1 MPGVERGRA
10 EVALR
15 RNDLRIEG
23 LPTDGKVWRVVWY
36 CGIHRNFLA
45 PSEPRV
51 AVLLISG
58 GSGHYEH
65 RVVNVGLTNLG
76 LVEIGSRWT
85 NGRYVDSAK
94 TSVFDVV
101 VDSATQRQFAP
112 KFIRRLARVS
122 DPSCLPY
129 LGHQTAMLVEAAESD
144 TVVVFP
150 SLELFSRCF
159 GSSQY
164 VKRTLATL
172 PFDEAYR
179 QLTAPDRIPPDA
191 LAPGHQLVTLNKR
204 CYDSD
209 GPFVAGL
216 KYDVY
221 AQSSLRQ
228 FCGSLQAFDDKRPEA
243 IVAPTVMMWW
253 DEPIRMLLRGIV
265 LDSTDGRRYILSYR
279 VLGMD
284 GVSGEPLIIDR
295 ENTNRTLEPNSDE
308 SRQSRVR
315 ERSASRSR
323 PEPVPRDLVNTQE
336 PSPEFEPERVV
347 EEPFRM
353 LSQKRVRLLART
365 AKPRSDVTS
374 VTASE
379 AGAEGISGAD
389 YGGEIAKVAVAFI
402 RYEVVNE
409 PNDRL
414 SAHVW
419 NALNKISN
427 DAPKNLQTTVD
438 IWTGQRFQY
447 FTRTFPLRMI
457 DYSEGDAARW
467 SIIKNASRDRSRC
480 FCVAR
485 MTIDGK
491 SVCFLDVERRTKD
504 GDETEKLGGIAFLL
518 SEGGAVVSTLN
529 YIVNNIIKVSGTMS
543 KVKPPSIDLLPY
555 KHRREDA
562 SMQRTLRKVILQL
575 TRVDTTPPKPGDNDA
590 GSSRSTLGSSSEI
603 TYRPSAPDYTAPQE
617 PPKCSSERDL
627 GVDADHSERR
637 RHPVEVLYLGSP
649 HGHPS

>member
-191 LAPGHQLVTLNKR
+191 LAPG
-204 CYDSD
+204 
-209 GPFVAGL
+209 
-216 KYDVY
+216 
-221 AQSSLRQ
+221 
-228 FCGSLQAFDDKRPEA
+228 
-243 IVAPTVMMWW
+243 
-253 DEPIRMLLRGIV
+253 
-265 LDSTDGRRYILSYR
+265 
-279 VLGMD
+279 
-284 GVSGEPLIIDR
+284 
-295 ENTNRTLEPNSDE
+295 
-308 SRQSRVR
+308 
-315 ERSASRSR
+315 
-323 PEPVPRDLVNTQE
+323 
-336 PSPEFEPERVV
+336 
-347 EEPFRM
+347 
-353 LSQKRVRLLART
+353 
-365 AKPRSDVTS
+365 
-374 VTASE
+374 
-379 AGAEGISGAD
+379 IS
-389 YGGEIAKVAVAFI
+389 
-402 RYEVVNE
+402 
-409 PNDRL
+409 
-414 SAHVW
+414 
-419 NALNKISN
+419 
-427 DAPKNLQTTVD
+427 
-438 IWTGQRFQY
+438 
-447 FTRTFPLRMI
+447 
-457 DYSEGDAARW
+457 
-467 SIIKNASRDRSRC
+467 
-480 FCVAR
+480 
-485 MTIDGK
+485 
-491 SVCFLDVERRTKD
+491 
-504 GDETEKLGGIAFLL
+504 
-518 SEGGAVVSTLN
+518 
-529 YIVNNIIKVSGTMS
+529 
-543 KVKPPSIDLLPY
+543 
-555 KHRREDA
+555 
-562 SMQRTLRKVILQL
+562 
-575 TRVDTTPPKPGDNDA
+575 
-590 GSSRSTLGSSSEI
+590 SSRSTSAATILTALLSQVSSTTFMHSRVYGSSVAASRLS
-603 TYRPSAPDYTAPQE
+603 TTNAPRR
-617 PPKCSSERDL
+617 SSP
-627 GVDADHSERR
+627 RR
-637 RHPVEVLYLGSP
+637 
-649 HGHPS
+649 